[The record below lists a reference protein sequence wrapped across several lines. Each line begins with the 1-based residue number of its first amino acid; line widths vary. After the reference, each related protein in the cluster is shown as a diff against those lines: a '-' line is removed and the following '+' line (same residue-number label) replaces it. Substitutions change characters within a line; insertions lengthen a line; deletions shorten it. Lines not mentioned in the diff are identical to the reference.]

1 MAPRIREPSGGKIV
15 KRYGVPLPPGI
26 DPLPPGTSR
35 PFFSVMIPAY
45 NYADY
50 MRGTLQSVLSQDPG
64 PEAMQIEVIDD
75 FSTRDDPEAVTRE
88 VGRGRIAFSRQ
99 PRNLGM
105 VANFN
110 DCIRRARGEWVHIL
124 HGDDVV
130 RPDFYARARE
140 ALTAH
145 PEVGAWVS
153 RIVYID
159 EDGIWTGL
167 SELDA
172 RAPGVLPSDFA
183 IREFVTPRIQ
193 FVGILVRRSVYE
205 ELGGFRPELKI
216 CLDWD
221 MWKRVAL
228 RTPIFYDPEPLACFR
243 LHSQSAYA
251 SAVRS
256 GASVADERKSIDLS
270 SAYLAPEIA
279 PQVWRDARKAA
290 AVRAIRMARQQW
302 RLGDHA
308 AARNQLK
315 EALRCSRAPEVW
327 ARLLWTGTAI
337 ALDRSR
343 GAAKPPAV
351 KNLPPTM
358 PPDIVITGTPHRP
371 SHA

>member
-1 MAPRIREPSGGKIV
+1 M

-26 DPLPPGTSR
+26 DPLPPGTKR
-35 PFFSVMIPAY
+35 PFVSVMIPAY

-50 MRGTLQSVLSQDPG
+50 MRATLQSVLSQDPG
-64 PEAMQIEVIDD
+64 PEAMQIEVVDD
-75 FSTRDDPEAVTRE
+75 CSTRDDPETVTRE

-130 RPDFYARARE
+130 RPDFYARARQ

-145 PEVGAWVS
+145 PEVGAWVC
-153 RIVYID
+153 RIVYMD

-172 RAPGVLPSDFA
+172 RTPGVLPPDFA

-193 FVGILVRRSVYE
+193 FVGILVRRAVYE

-243 LHSQSAYA
+243 LHCQSAYA
-251 SAVRS
+251 NAVRS

-270 SAYLAPEIA
+270 SAYLSPELAPR
-279 PQVWRDARKAA
+279 VWRDARKAA
-290 AVRAIRMARQQW
+290 AVRAIRTARQQS

-308 AARNQLK
+308 AARNQIK
-315 EALRCSRAPEVW
+315 EALRCSRTPEVW
-327 ARLLWTGTAI
+327 ARLLWTVPTMMLGGPQ
-337 ALDRSR
+337 RMPQ
-343 GAAKPPAV
+343 PPARTI
-351 KNLPPTM
+351 NPPPTL
-358 PPDIVITGTPHRP
+358 PTDIVLPGTPHRP

>member
-1 MAPRIREPSGGKIV
+1 M
-15 KRYGVPLPPGI
+15 KRYGVPLPPKI
-26 DPLPPGTSR
+26 DPLPPGTTR

-50 MRGTLQSVLSQDPG
+50 MRGTLHSVLRQDPG
-64 PEAMQIEVIDD
+64 PDDMQIEVVDD

-88 VGRGRIAFSRQ
+88 VGKGRIAFSRQ

-130 RPDFYARARE
+130 RPEFYARARQ
-140 ALTAH
+140 AIAAH
-145 PEVGAWVS
+145 PEVGAWLS
-153 RIVYID
+153 RLVYID
-159 EDGIWTGL
+159 EDGVWTGL

-172 RAPGVLPSDFA
+172 RAPGVLPADFA

-193 FVGILVRRSVYE
+193 FVGIVVRRSVYE

-243 LHSQSAYA
+243 LHSRSAYA
-251 SAVRS
+251 NAVRS

-270 SAYLAPEIA
+270 SAYLSSEIA
-279 PQVWRDARKAA
+279 PRVWRQARKAA
-290 AVRAIRMARQQW
+290 AVRAMRTARQQAA
-302 RLGDHA
+302 LGDYA
-308 AARNQLK
+308 AARNQIK
-315 EALRCSRAPEVW
+315 EGLRCSRAPEVW
-327 ARLLWTGTAI
+327 ARVLRTMPTMLGSLRQTAE
-337 ALDRSR
+337 
-343 GAAKPPAV
+343 
-351 KNLPPTM
+351 PPTPSKS
-358 PPDIVITGTPHRP
+358 PPPTISTNIVLPGAPNRP